1 MKRIHTQAKKA
12 RRSSGFS
19 KPHGKSV
26 SEKRLLKRE
35 DLQPRKPKTFGQQ
48 IHHVQHIQRE
58 VFIGVRR
65 VVITKNIPHANES

>member
-12 RRSSGFS
+12 RRISWFS

-26 SEKRLLKRE
+26 SEMRLLKRE

-65 VVITKNIPHANES
+65 VVTTKTISHAQES

>member
-1 MKRIHTQAKKA
+1 MKQIHTQAKKA
-12 RRSSGFS
+12 RRISWFS

-26 SEKRLLKRE
+26 SEMRLLKRE

-65 VVITKNIPHANES
+65 VVTTKTIFHAQES

>member
-1 MKRIHTQAKKA
+1 MKLIHTQAKKA
-12 RRSSGFS
+12 RRSSWFS

-26 SEKRLLKRE
+26 SEMRLLKRE

-65 VVITKNIPHANES
+65 VVITKTIFHAQES